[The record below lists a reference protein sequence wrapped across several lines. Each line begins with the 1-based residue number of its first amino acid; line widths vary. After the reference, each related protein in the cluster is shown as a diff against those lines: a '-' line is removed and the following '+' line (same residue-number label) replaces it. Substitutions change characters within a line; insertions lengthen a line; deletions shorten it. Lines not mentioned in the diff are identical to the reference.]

1 MKHLKKILA
10 IFLIVLTIISMCSA
24 AMPVFAENR
33 LFAENNE
40 IDEFDIPEDDY
51 VEPEIISE
59 ITEKREENVKHF
71 LLSDGSFMVA
81 KYNNPVHYQN
91 NDGIWI
97 DIDNTM
103 SKTIASAEQ
112 TELFGT
118 DELYITN
125 NAIENVV
132 FAEKSNSN
140 TLVSYEAKD
149 YPISLNY
156 QSAKK
161 SKIKIIE
168 NDEDLVG
175 NDSFLTLPNISQE
188 VIYEDVFSGVD
199 LQYIVG
205 SNKIK
210 ENIIIKNK
218 SAQNTFTVNYNIGE
232 LEAKV
237 LDERTINLVAGE
249 NTVYTIT
256 APYMYDA
263 NGTISNDITLN
274 VNKNKNGKLRV
285 VITADSEWLT
295 DESRNYPI
303 VIDPSIVE
311 FSATELSSTYVS
323 SASATEN
330 YNGNRDE
337 LHISNNDGTYGTSYA
352 LFELENIE
360 KNIYADHIVSA
371 KLKLPLNT
379 TLSSSNRVYMYE
391 ITSAWDASTVNWNTK
406 PSISN
411 IKTDYCN
418 LTTTSKSMSFDIT
431 KLYYQWTENENVNG
445 VALKLNDTG
454 MVSFRAEDD
463 ENPIL
468 ILKYIS
474 TVGVDEDFSYTEF
487 DMGSAGYV
495 YVNNL
500 SGNLVLTRDEFDT
513 TGENYS
519 YDFTKTYNS
528 LGCVADSES
537 IWINSYDST
546 IYLGIAY
553 LDTDGSAEI
562 LTSSKSETN
571 DSVFIF
577 ADNEFGW
584 EKFQIIDYLQLPIP
598 VFNNKIPKTLD
609 AWCNNGTNRY
619 RFNMGGL
626 IEQTVLENGVEKVVF
641 SREESKNA
649 DGTNNSNKFYLVDG
663 DGDKIEVS
671 ITDTSVT
678 YTQYDYKDANNYIIG
693 DVLVYY
699 KDSNGNITQIKLNE
713 KVQANFTYDTFNRM
727 TSVENDVG
735 YKLTFSYEGEGKKIT
750 AITESKDDENGQH
763 ISFART
769 YNSMKARSAGSDGIY
784 GNEDDLITTYKF
796 NNEAKLLSIQNAT
809 VAGEDLGASMY
820 DYDNNTAETDED
832 TETDTVGGLG
842 ELTQVSSIGKNVE
855 NLLKNHNL
863 ESLDSW
869 QSRYAAGTGSEYT
882 AVTTSSKHLYGA
894 NSFKLSVDDLN
905 GNAAIAFTQEFS
917 ASSGVLVPGKTYTLS
932 AYVNANGLSRDN
944 NVSASN
950 GFGAAVMFEV
960 TSTSGQKTR
969 TYSRSIQSTN
979 SQVNGGWERVF
990 LNITIPDTY
999 STISANLVLRN
1010 ATGTVYFDAAQLEIG
1025 DIPNQYN
1032 LIENNGFNY
1041 TNSNGYATNWTR
1053 YNLESSDTVVNGK
1066 MKIIG
1071 NPDNKK
1077 AVYQDIVIGDS
1088 SQNENYVYGGWVTA
1102 NAVPKKTG
1110 RHVAI
1115 YPIVYYKDASGNESR
1130 ESKKFTYFDFYD
1142 LEEQY
1147 ASGTVSLAHSTDDTL
1162 IPFKIRILVCYYREC
1177 NTAIFDKICLYR
1189 SNDVYDLTDED
1200 EKYDC
1205 VYNNGNLMS
1214 YKDANDTL
1222 YEYTYRKLADNS
1234 YIIKT
1239 ESITKTKN
1247 INNGQTTE
1255 CLVYEYNTSGDLIKE
1270 TITEMKTVNGV
1281 QTTEVTIYEYNTD
1294 GVLIKETTPDNKV
1307 YNYTYDND
1315 GNLLSRLTASGIGDR
1330 YTYNANGD
1338 ILTEDYED
1346 GTSYTYT
1353 YDSLDNLLTKVD
1365 SEGKTNTYTYVYY
1378 DINHDGIND
1387 KSAIATESLE
1397 DGTVNTYTYSD
1408 YNKLTRQTTTK
1419 DGKTLAYNYNS
1430 EGNLTKVEHNGFEY
1444 KYEYDAF
1451 GNTTSVKVGDQS
1463 LINYTYQADKSK
1475 VSSEIYG
1482 NGSQINY
1489 TYTPYGQVQVK
1500 NSVGLGA
1507 VTTKYDA
1514 LGNIIYENDEPAG
1527 TKTYYEYDA
1536 EGRLAGETVTSSSVG
1551 ITGNNFLYS
1560 SFDVFDSDGNIT
1572 NNTIKTQH
1580 TFTTNYTFA
1589 NNLPSQTKMTSTR
1602 KVDFTYDEHDKLLTR
1617 TLTTNV
1623 PVVEHFAYNDED
1635 LVSTHTFTHGT
1646 DADIV
1651 YSYSYDDNGNITE
1664 IKKNNIVQ
1672 QSYVYDANSQLIREN
1687 NLDLNKTIVY
1697 TYDNGGNIVS
1707 KKEYAYTI
1715 GAPTTLTDT
1724 INYSYDSTWKDK
1736 LTSYDGQG
1744 ITYDAIGNPT
1754 NYMGAT
1760 MTWFARQMQSYSK
1773 GNTNITYKYDSDGL
1787 RTQKV
1792 VNGVEHNY
1800 YYVGDQLRYER
1811 YGDSY
1816 EIYYNYDV
1824 DGRPCRAYK
1833 KDLIAGKNYSYYL
1846 ITNTRGDVI
1855 ETRDGDGNVNAK
1867 FVYDSWGK
1875 LISVTDGSG
1884 NALSMDSF
1892 AYQIS
1897 LKYRG
1902 YVYDSE
1908 TGFYYL
1914 QSRYYDPE
1922 TGRFL
1927 NADDVNYHGM
1937 SGSVLSYNAFA
1948 YCENNAVNDSDP
1960 SGTSKYKITAV
1971 GVQFEMSACFVSFGG
1986 AVGVEAIV
1994 NLSNGKIYLY
2004 TYYDAGAGSGY
2015 TNKAFKYFKASFK
2028 DIVSSPKVSLK
2039 NIANMFKLNWSIT
2052 AGFFVVKTKGT
2063 FSWPNSYANGT
2074 SNSHSISIGPAK
2086 GYYSTATN
2094 CKAYGICYSIKG
2106 NSCLAISSAVVKY
2119 KLLSSDMYG
2128 DIKKSLNQL
2137 AKWIKNNSSNIK
2149 KAVGN

>member
-168 NDEDLVG
+168 KDEDLVG

-311 FSATELSSTYVS
+311 FSATELGSTYVS

-371 KLKLPLNT
+371 ELKLPLNT

-418 LTTTSKSMSFDIT
+418 LTTTSKSMSFNIT

-487 DMGSAGYV
+487 DMGSAGCV

-609 AWCNNGTNRY
+609 AWCNNETNRY

-735 YKLTFSYEGEGKKIT
+735 YKLTFSYEGEGKKI
-750 AITESKDDENGQH
+750 ASITESKNGEQGQYV
-763 ISFART
+763 SFERT
-769 YNSMKARSAGSDGIY
+769 YNSMKAQSNGI
-784 GNEDDLITTYKF
+784 ITTYKF
-796 NNEAKLLSIQNAT
+796 NNEAKLISIHNAT
-809 VAGEDLGASMY
+809 IEGEDLGASMY
-820 DYDNNTAETDED
+820 EYDNDTVETDED
-832 TETDTVGGLG
+832 ADADAASGLG
-842 ELTQVSSIGKNVE
+842 ELTKVSSIGKNIE

-882 AVTTSSKHLYGA
+882 AVATSSKHLYGA
-894 NSFKLSVDDLN
+894 NSLKLSVDDLS

-969 TYSRSIQSTN
+969 TYSRSVQSTN

-999 STISANLVLRN
+999 SKISANLVLRN
-1010 ATGTVYFDAAQLEIG
+1010 ATGTAYFDAAQLEIG

-1053 YNLESSDTVVNGK
+1053 YNLESSDTIVNGK
-1066 MKIIG
+1066 MKIVG

-1088 SQNENYVYGGWVTA
+1088 SQNENYVYSGWVTA

-1189 SNDVYDLTDED
+1189 STDVYDLTGE
-1200 EKYDC
+1200 EENASSGYDD
-1205 VYNNGNLMS
+1205 NDNLTS
-1214 YKDANDTL
+1214 NTDADDVL
-1222 YEYTYRKLADNS
+1222 YEYTYYELPDGS
-1234 YIIKT
+1234 FVIKT
-1239 ESITKTKN
+1239 
-1247 INNGQTTE
+1247 
-1255 CLVYEYNTSGDLIKE
+1255 E
-1270 TITEMKTVNGV
+1270 TITETKTVNGAEI
-1281 QTTEVTIYEYNTD
+1281 TEVTIYEYNID
-1294 GVLIKETTPDNKV
+1294 GDLVKETTPDNKV
-1307 YNYTYDND
+1307 YVYTYDDND
-1315 GNLLSRLTASGIGDR
+1315 NLISRLTTDNIGDR
-1330 YTYNANGD
+1330 YTYNENGD
-1338 ILTEDYED
+1338 VL
-1346 GTSYTYT
+1346 
-1353 YDSLDNLLTKVD
+1353 
-1365 SEGKTNTYTYVYY
+1365 SET
-1378 DINHDGIND
+1378 
-1387 KSAIATESLE
+1387 LE
-1397 DGTVNTYTYSD
+1397 DGTVNTYTYSACD
-1408 YNKLTRQTTTK
+1408 KLTKQTTTK
-1419 DGKTLAYNYNS
+1419 DGKTLAYNYDD

-1444 KYEYDAF
+1444 NYEYDAF
-1451 GNTTSVKVGDQS
+1451 GNTTGVKVGNQS
-1463 LINYTYQADKSK
+1463 LINYTYQLDKSK
-1475 VSSEIYG
+1475 LNSEVYG
-1482 NGSQINY
+1482 NGSQITY
-1489 TYTPYGQVQVK
+1489 TYTPYGQVYRK
-1500 NSVGLGA
+1500 NNVGLGS
-1507 VTTKYDA
+1507 VTTKYDS

-1536 EGRLAGETVTSSSVG
+1536 KGRLAGETVTSSSVG

-1635 LVSTHTFTHGT
+1635 FVSSHTFTHGT
-1646 DADIV
+1646 NADIV

-1664 IKKNNIVQ
+1664 IKKNNVVQ

-1697 TYDNGGNIVS
+1697 TYDNGGNIIS
-1707 KKEYAYTI
+1707 KKEYAYTT
-1715 GAPTTLTDT
+1715 GTPTTLTDT
-1724 INYSYDSTWKDK
+1724 INYSYGSTWKDK
-1736 LTSYDGQG
+1736 LTSYDGQS

-1773 GNTNITYKYDSDGL
+1773 GGINVTYKYDSDGL

-1811 YGDSY
+1811 YSDSY
-1816 EIYYNYDV
+1816 EIYYNYDA

-1867 FVYDSWGK
+1867 FLYDSWGK
-1875 LISVTDGSG
+1875 LISVTDGNG
-1884 NALSMDSF
+1884 NTLATDSF

-1908 TGFYYL
+1908 TGLYYL

-1927 NADDVNYHGM
+1927 NADNVNYLGI
-1937 SGSVLSYNAFA
+1937 SESILSYNAFV
-1948 YCENNAVNDSDP
+1948 YCENNPMNKNDSLGCFP
-1960 SGTSKYKITAV
+1960 ITMGAAFLSSALFFVATLAVTNLVLNSYLTNYSFQNQLRKNYNNIKLPMLTPQGRINLLSKIIRTFTGLSVKFIIKSINVAVAEAKIRETV
-1971 GVQFEMSACFVSFGG
+1971 TRNSRNRYWSATIRAGYVDIGKALSYSEALNELKKGNNIFTVTR
-1986 AVGVEAIV
+1986 VEARALAMDAYNNKTPIGPQID
-1994 NLSNGKIYLY
+1994 NGKE
-2004 TYYDAGAGSGY
+2004 D
-2015 TNKAFKYFKASFK
+2015 
-2028 DIVSSPKVSLK
+2028 VP
-2039 NIANMFKLNWSIT
+2039 
-2052 AGFFVVKTKGT
+2052 
-2063 FSWPNSYANGT
+2063 
-2074 SNSHSISIGPAK
+2074 
-2086 GYYSTATN
+2086 GYYYHYHVFGR
-2094 CKAYGICYSIKG
+2094 KYSGAHIFY
-2106 NSCLAISSAVVKY
+2106 LF
-2119 KLLSSDMYG
+2119 
-2128 DIKKSLNQL
+2128 
-2137 AKWIKNNSSNIK
+2137 
-2149 KAVGN
+2149 